1 MPLEYDVGMPRDV
14 ERTKRLAREA
24 AIVEFAA
31 HGEHG
36 TTMERIAA
44 RAGVNKERI
53 YSYFG
58 GKSALFTS
66 VVAEEIDKVAEAV
79 PLTIARIEDIGEFAG
94 RTFDY
99 LDAHPDLARLALW
112 QGLTDAGSAS
122 DGPTRGALR
131 IKVEA
136 VAAAQREGLIDN
148 ALDPAYLLFLL
159 LALTS
164 WWFALPQTIRLLTA
178 ADPDDPRERAK
189 RRAAV
194 VDAAIRLARPHV
206 PGDAA

>member
-1 MPLEYDVGMPRDV
+1 MPLEYHLRMPRDV

-24 AIVEFAA
+24 AIVEFAE

-58 GKSALFTS
+58 DKSALFTS
-66 VVAEEIDKVAEAV
+66 VVADEIGNIAEAV
-79 PLTIARIEDIGEFAG
+79 PLTIARIEDVGEYAG
-94 RTFDY
+94 QTFDY

-112 QGLTDAGSAS
+112 QGLADTGSAP
-122 DGPTRGALR
+122 DGPNRAALR
-131 IKVEA
+131 LKVDA
-136 VAAAQREGLIDN
+136 IAAAQREGLIDST
-148 ALDPAYLLFLL
+148 LDPAYLLFLL

-164 WWFALPQTIRLLTA
+164 WWFALPQTIRLLTG
-178 ADPDDPRERAK
+178 ADPADPREHAK

-194 VDAAIRLARPHV
+194 VDAAMRLARPQG
-206 PGDAA
+206 PGDAT